1 MYKQNS
7 FYIIYIY
14 SIYILHHHQNQ
25 IAFFFLEN
33 I

>member
-25 IAFFFLEN
+25 IAFFLEN